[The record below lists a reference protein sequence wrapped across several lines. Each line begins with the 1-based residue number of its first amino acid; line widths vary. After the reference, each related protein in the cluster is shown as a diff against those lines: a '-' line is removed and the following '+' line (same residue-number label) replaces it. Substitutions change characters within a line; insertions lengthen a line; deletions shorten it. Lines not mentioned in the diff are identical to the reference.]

1 MKNCLIMLIL
11 LSSCTTMSKDDLSL
25 YRLDVRIAN
34 KNFTDYLSISRTTS
48 PFVTGFFEVPNNFKA
63 PFKGRLY
70 RDELVGTF
78 IATEAG
84 KSFTVELVATLF
96 GRCSIEG
103 SLLQS
108 KNIFGIFT
116 GKMEGCNE

>member
-1 MKNCLIMLIL
+1 
-11 LSSCTTMSKDDLSL
+11 MSKDDLSL

-48 PFVTGFFEVPNNFKA
+48 SFVTGFFEVPNNFKA
-63 PFKGRLY
+63 PFNGRLY

-108 KNIFGIFT
+108 KNVFGIFT